1 MNPTLTLEK
10 GDFLQNG
17 KYEILDKIGQGG
29 FGITYLARHSV
40 LKVEIAIK
48 ELFLSSQS
56 TYCTRNQTDKSVV
69 PFFDQVRFDEFKK
82 HFLNEAYTLARFK
95 GIHGIVQVID
105 TFEENGTVYFVMEY
119 IDGKSVKKMVE
130 SNGTYP
136 EEKAKEIVIRLL
148 DALGEVHKKGVLHRD
163 INPNNI
169 LIDKSGQPVLIDFG
183 IAREYQEDI
192 TQTHTTFRTAN
203 YSAPEQALVR
213 VKRGAYTDIYSI
225 GGTLY
230 FMLTGNPPQSSDE
243 IDLEGFVSPKQ
254 INPGIS
260 EALNLAVI
268 KAIRRKPAERFQSCD
283 EFRQALISGKIDGVP
298 TFSDADDKTIIDD
311 QQSRQKTVDH
321 KTQEA
326 KPAVSEEN
334 STKVKPA
341 VTAPPSE
348 KIPSPK
354 PTSKE
359 KPTHPETV
367 ERPGRQGSWGKKW
380 IIVGGVAAVVF
391 IIAVIFGVVSE
402 KQKRDRLAWIEKA
415 RQDSIRFEDSVHKAQ
430 LATARLQAY
439 NDSVASAR
447 AYASSPEGKARKLL
461 IGKHLFSSYFVG
473 SDEQFGK
480 VTITDQNGKLV
491 LDGSHK
497 NNNRWVNINGYI
509 SKIIDE
515 RKFEFTGTIQAHN
528 PSEGADCTWSGTTTF
543 WASGSRVYWRT
554 QDQDCFSH
562 TGDMD
567 IYFTAGG
574 M

>member
-1 MNPTLTLEK
+1 MNPTFTLEK

-56 TYCTRNQTDKSVV
+56 TYCTRNQADKSVI
-69 PFFDQVRFDEFKK
+69 PFFDQSRFDEFKK

-95 GIHGIVQVID
+95 GVTGIVQVID

-130 SNGTYP
+130 SNGAFT
-136 EEKAKEIVIRLL
+136 EEKAKEIIIKLL

-169 LIDKSGQPVLIDFG
+169 LIDTSGQPVLIDFG

-243 IDLEGFVSPKQ
+243 IDLEGFIAPRQ
-254 INPGIS
+254 INTGIS
-260 EALNLAVI
+260 EALNQAVI
-268 KAIRRKPAERFQSCD
+268 KAIRRKPAERFQSCT
-283 EFRQALISGKIDGVP
+283 EFRQALISGKIEDAPASGE
-298 TFSDADDKTIIDD
+298 ADDKTIIDV
-311 QQSRQKTVDH
+311 QQSKQKVVEH
-321 KTQEA
+321 KTQEV
-326 KPAVSEEN
+326 KPLGSN
-334 STKVKPA
+334 QKSTKDRPAETKP
-341 VTAPPSE
+341 TSE
-348 KIPSPK
+348 KKPSPK

-359 KPTHPETV
+359 KPTPAETD
-367 ERPGRQGSWGKKW
+367 ERIVKKSSGNKKW
-380 IIVGGVAAVVF
+380 IIVGAVV
-391 IIAVIFGVVSE
+391 IVIVTIAVIIWSVNE
-402 KQKRDRLAWIEKA
+402 KQKAEELVRRERA
-415 RQDSIRFEDSVHKAQ
+415 RVDSIRRADSIFQAE
-430 LATARLQAY
+430 AEAARQQAF
-439 NDSVASAR
+439 NDSVAAAA
-447 AYASSPEGKARKLL
+447 AYANSTEGKARKLL
-461 IGKHLFSSYFVG
+461 IGKHLFSCYFIG

-480 VTITDQNGKLV
+480 VTITDQNGRLM
-491 LDGSHK
+491 LEGAHK
-497 NNNRWVNINGYI
+497 NDNRWVNINGYV

-515 RKFEFTGTIQAHN
+515 RKFEFTGTILAHN

-554 QDQDCFSH
+554 QDQQCFSH